1 MYTVP
6 ASNLVAIV
14 CILIFSFVLPIGLFI
29 FWKIRTKANWSAFF
43 IGCGTFVLFALI
55 LEQLLHTTVLTIAGD
70 GLRNNL
76 WLYALY
82 GGLAAGLFEE
92 TGRFVAMKF
101 WMKRTLSRENAVMYG
116 IGHGGIEC
124 MLVVGMTYI
133 SNLVMALM
141 INSGGLQAL
150 TGMMDEATAQ
160 TFQTAVEQL
169 CTLPAWQFYMAGVE
183 RISAV
188 LLHIG
193 MSYLVYR
200 AVRES
205 RIRYYAAAVGVHFA
219 VDAGTVVLTQYVSA
233 IGVEIVLL
241 AVVIVFIA
249 WVMRQYRN
257 EPDRNDTTGILR
269 AGGTNDDEL

>member
-1 MYTVP
+1 
-6 ASNLVAIV
+6 
-14 CILIFSFVLPIGLFI
+14 
-29 FWKIRTKANWSAFF
+29 
-43 IGCGTFVLFALI
+43 
-55 LEQLLHTTVLTIAGD
+55 
-70 GLRNNL
+70 
-76 WLYALY
+76 
-82 GGLAAGLFEE
+82 
-92 TGRFVAMKF
+92 
-101 WMKRTLSRENAVMYG
+101 
-116 IGHGGIEC
+116 

-133 SNLVMALM
+133 SNLAMALM

-150 TGMMDEATAQ
+150 TGMMDEATSQA
-160 TFQTAVEQL
+160 FQTAVEQL

-205 RIRYYAAAVGVHFA
+205 RIRYYAASVGVHFA

-269 AGGTNDDEL
+269 AGGTDNDEF

>member
-6 ASNLVAIV
+6 TSSLIAIV
-14 CILIFSFVLPIGLFI
+14 CILILTFVLPIGSLI

-55 LEQLLHTTVLTIAGD
+55 LEQLLHIAVLTIAGD
-70 GLRNNL
+70 GLRKNI
-76 WLYALY
+76 WLYAVY

-133 SNLVMALM
+133 SNLAMALM
-141 INSGGLQAL
+141 INSGGLQAI

-160 TFQTAVEQL
+160 AFQAAVEQL
-169 CTLPAWQFYMAGVE
+169 CTLPVWQFYMAGVE

-188 LLHIG
+188 FFHIG

-205 RIRYYAAAVGVHFA
+205 RIRYYAAAVAVHFA
-219 VDAGTVVLTQYVSA
+219 VDAGMVVLAQYASV
-233 IGVEIVLL
+233 IVMEIILL
-241 AVVIVFIA
+241 ASAVAVIV

-257 EPDRNDTTGILR
+257 EQ
-269 AGGTNDDEL
+269 E